1 MSDINGHPGV
11 EGRGNIANTTI
22 NMPRL
27 ALLANKNIDEFFK
40 LLFERIDDAKD
51 SLIHRKAVLSK
62 LKGNDRPFTVGQNL
76 MVGSENIGVNDS
88 IAPILEH
95 GTWGIGY
102 IGLAET
108 LMILT
113 GKHHGESQESL
124 ELGYKI
130 MREFRERVDKLKEEY
145 KMNFS
150 VYSSPAEGLSG
161 KFIKQDRKK
170 FGIIPGVTDK
180 GFYTNSFHIPV
191 NYPISIMDKLKK
203 EAPFHKMCNGGF
215 ISYIE
220 LDDYPTPEL
229 VEQILVKAFTETNI
243 GYVGINFHI
252 RYCKEC
258 GRYLHGETVCE
269 CGSTHIQGISRVTG
283 YLSLD
288 ERFGEGKVYERAER
302 IDHNAEHHKVYDMII
317 TK

>member
-1 MSDINGHPGV
+1 M
-11 EGRGNIANTTI
+11 
-22 NMPRL
+22 
-27 ALLANKNIDEFFK
+27 
-40 LLFERIDDAKD
+40 
-51 SLIHRKAVLSK
+51 
-62 LKGNDRPFTVGQNL
+62 
-76 MVGSENIGVNDS
+76 
-88 IAPILEH
+88 
-95 GTWGIGY
+95 
-102 IGLAET
+102 
-108 LMILT
+108 
-113 GKHHGESQESL
+113 
-124 ELGYKI
+124 
-130 MREFRERVDKLKEEY
+130 
-145 KMNFS
+145 
-150 VYSSPAEGLSG
+150 AEGLSG
-161 KFIKQDRKK
+161 KFIKQDKKK

-180 GFYTNSFHIPV
+180 GFYSNSFHVPV
-191 NYPISIMDKLKK
+191 NYPISIMDKLRV

-258 GRYLHGETVCE
+258 GKYLHGETRCS
-269 CGSTHIQGISRVTG
+269 CGSTKIQGISRVTG

-302 IDHNAEHHKVYDMII
+302 VDHNAEHHKVYDMII